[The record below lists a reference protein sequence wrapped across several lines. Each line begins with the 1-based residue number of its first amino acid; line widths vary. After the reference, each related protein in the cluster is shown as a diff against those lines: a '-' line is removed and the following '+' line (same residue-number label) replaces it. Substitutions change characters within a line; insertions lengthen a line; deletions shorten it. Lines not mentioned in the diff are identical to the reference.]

1 MQRKSSREETIEDKI
16 KKQNKMSKG
25 KANKYMILL

>member
-1 MQRKSSREETIEDKI
+1 MQRKLIKEETIEDKI
-16 KKQNKMSKG
+16 KKQNKMFKG